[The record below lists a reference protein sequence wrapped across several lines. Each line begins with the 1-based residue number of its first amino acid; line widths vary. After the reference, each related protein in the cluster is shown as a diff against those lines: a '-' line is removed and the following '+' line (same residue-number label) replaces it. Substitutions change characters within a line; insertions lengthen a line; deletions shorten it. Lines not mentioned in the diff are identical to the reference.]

1 MNTKRRNYLKSFNQ
15 KTRNHEM
22 KTGKGRKHEEG

>member
-22 KTGKGRKHEEG
+22 KTGKGREHEEG